1 MGGRMSSSK
10 SKNIIIITLLLL
22 NAILLMIVLFDKSEQ
37 RSSQKAEAEALV
49 EVLQQSGISIDED
62 LDFNISSPA
71 PCTIIRDLDTESTV
85 ISQLLT
91 KASRSDLGGNIIY
104 YESAKGQA
112 ILRGTG
118 EMDLVFTGELP
129 ALGGT
134 DSKAIVRYM
143 EKRGLP
149 LDESSAEKA
158 DDNSET
164 IIRIPCELDGY
175 GVYNAVLNFRLSGEN
190 VLMINGTR
198 LFDGEP
204 VVSDES
210 VMDCVSAL
218 MSFVEIVHDQGYIC
232 SRLTGVEAG
241 YFMSV
246 SALGECS
253 LSPVWRISTD
263 TGVLYINAISGKV
276 ETLAT

>member
-1 MGGRMSSSK
+1 MSSSK

-22 NAILLMIVLFDKSEQ
+22 NVILLMIVLFDKSEE
-37 RSSQKAEAEALV
+37 RSSKKAETEALIQ
-49 EVLQQSGISIDED
+49 VLQHSGISIDEG
-62 LDFNISSPA
+62 LDFNIAAPSP
-71 PCTIIRDLDTESTV
+71 CIIIRDLDAEKNM
-85 ISQLLT
+85 ISHLLT
-91 KASRSDLGGNIIY
+91 NASRSDLGGNIIY
-104 YESAKGQA
+104 YESGKGQA

-118 EMDLVFTGELP
+118 EMDLVFTGDLP
-129 ALGGT
+129 ALGGA

-143 EKRGLP
+143 AKRGLS
-149 LDESSAEKA
+149 LDESSAEQ
-158 DDNSET
+158 DSNSSEP
-164 IIRIPCELDGY
+164 IVRIPCELNGY
-175 GVYNAVLNFRLSGEN
+175 GVYNAVLNFRLAGEN
-190 VLMINGTR
+190 VLMVNGTR

-204 VVSDES
+204 IESDET
-210 VMDCVSAL
+210 VMDCISAL
-218 MSFVEIVHDQGYIC
+218 MSFVEIVHDEGYIC

-276 ETLAT
+276 EPLAT